1 MAYSREFKL
10 RKLKKAKS
18 FLLALLYSIKRFYSS
33 VKLKAGIKTGL
44 IRSIMIMPYKGFGN
58 EKEIYFVVRVIR
70 DRKIGLSH
78 EQDRRWRN
86 FRKMYKRFMTWEIPG
101 VRVRAVFHGNEVIA
115 RTDDEGYA
123 EFRIPV
129 PSTFSPGHQWHEVKL
144 ELIDR
149 VIPRQGKVTA
159 INRVFMPCDHLE
171 YGIISDIDDTIVPT
185 GATRLWE
192 MIKTTFLGNAY
203 SRIPFP
209 GVSAFYKALEKGRDE
224 IESNPLFYVSSSPWN
239 LYDFLMEFLEV
250 HHIPKGPLMLRDI
263 GLSRKQLIAGS
274 HFDHKLA
281 QVEKIF
287 EFYSDIPFI
296 LIGDSGQ
303 HDPEIY
309 LQVIKD
315 YPGRVKMIYIR
326 DVQASR
332 HEAMEEIQLK
342 MQNFG
347 VEMLLV
353 TDTLDAARHALSK
366 GWILKSDVID
376 IAETKKEDEE
386 AS

>member
-1 MAYSREFKL
+1 MKRRQSYLLPFLYRIKRAYSSFKL
-10 RKLKKAKS
+10 KS
-18 FLLALLYSIKRFYSS
+18 
-33 VKLKAGIKTGL
+33 GIKLRL

-58 EKEIYFVVRVIR
+58 ENEIYFVARVIR
-70 DRKIGLSH
+70 DRKIGPSDAL
-78 EQDRRWRN
+78 DRRWRN
-86 FRKMYKRFMTWEIPG
+86 FNKMYKRFMTWEIPH
-101 VRVRAVFHGNEVIA
+101 VRVKATFYENEVIA
-115 RTDDEGYA
+115 LSDEEGYA

-129 PSTFSPGHQWHEVKL
+129 PASCTFTNQWEEVHL
-144 ELIDR
+144 ELLDK
-149 VIPRQGKVTA
+149 VIPKQGQVTA
-159 INRVFMPCDHLE
+159 LNKIFMPSEHLE

-209 GVSAFYKALEKGRDE
+209 GVSAFYKAMEKGRDE

-263 GLSRKQLIAGS
+263 GLSREQLIAGS
-274 HFDHKLA
+274 HFDHKLS

-287 EFYSDIPFI
+287 EFYGEIPFI

-326 DVQASR
+326 DVQVFR
-332 HEAMEEIQLK
+332 HTAMKEIQVE
-342 MQNFG
+342 MQNLG

-353 TDTLDAARHALSK
+353 TDTMDAARHALAK
-366 GWILKSDVID
+366 GWILKSDVIN

-386 AS
+386 VS

>member
-1 MAYSREFKL
+1 
-10 RKLKKAKS
+10 
-18 FLLALLYSIKRFYSS
+18 
-33 VKLKAGIKTGL
+33 
-44 IRSIMIMPYKGFGN
+44 MIIPYKGFGN
-58 EKEIYFVVRVIR
+58 NKEIYFVIRVIR
-70 DRKIGLSH
+70 DRKIGFSDA
-78 EQDRRWRN
+78 EDKGWKN

-101 VRVRAVFHGNEVIA
+101 VRVRATFHGSEFTAI
-115 RTDDEGYA
+115 TDDEGYA
-123 EFRIPV
+123 EFRVPV
-129 PSTFSPGHQWHEVKL
+129 PKSFSRANKWQEVYL
-144 ELIDR
+144 EILDQ
-149 VIPRQGKVTA
+149 VIPSQGKVHA
-159 INRVFMPCDHLE
+159 INKVFMPSDHLE
-171 YGIISDIDDTIVPT
+171 YGIISDIDDTIVST
-185 GATRLWE
+185 GATRFWE

-209 GVSAFYKALEKGRDE
+209 GVSEFYKAMEKGRDG

-263 GLSRKQLIAGS
+263 GLSRENLIAGS

-287 EFYSDIPFI
+287 SFFPEIPFV

-326 DVQASR
+326 DVQSSR
-332 HEAMEEIQLK
+332 HPAMKEIQQEMEIL
-342 MQNFG
+342 G
-347 VEMLLV
+347 VEMMLV
-353 TDTLDAARHALSK
+353 KDTIEAARHALSK
-366 GWILKSDVID
+366 GWILPSDVID
-376 IAETKKEDEE
+376 IAEAKKGDEE
-386 AS
+386 TIQK

>member
-1 MAYSREFKL
+1 MKRRQSYLLPFLYQIKRAYSSFKL
-10 RKLKKAKS
+10 KS
-18 FLLALLYSIKRFYSS
+18 
-33 VKLKAGIKTGL
+33 GIKLGL
-44 IRSIMIMPYKGFGN
+44 IKSIMIMPYKGFGN
-58 EKEIYFVVRVIR
+58 EREIYFVARILR
-70 DRKIGLSH
+70 DRKIGPSDA
-78 EQDRRWRN
+78 QDRRLRN
-86 FRKMYKRFMTWEIPG
+86 FQKMYKRFMTWEIPH
-101 VRVRAVFHGNEVIA
+101 VRVKATFYENEVIA
-115 RTDDEGYA
+115 VSDEEGYA

-129 PSTFSPGHQWHEVKL
+129 PANCTFTNQWEEVHL
-144 ELIDR
+144 ELLDK
-149 VIPRQGKVTA
+149 VISKQGQVAA
-159 INRVFMPCDHLE
+159 INKIFMPSEHLE

-209 GVSAFYKALEKGRDE
+209 GVSAFYKAMEKGRDE

-263 GLSRKQLIAGS
+263 GLSREQLIAGS
-274 HFDHKLA
+274 HFDHKLS

-287 EFYSDIPFI
+287 EFYGEIPFI

-326 DVQASR
+326 DVQVSR
-332 HEAMEEIQLK
+332 HAAMEEIQLK
-342 MQNFG
+342 MQNLG

-353 TDTLDAARHALSK
+353 TDTMDAARHALDK

>member
-1 MAYSREFKL
+1 MNLKRRQPFLLPFLYKIKRTYSSFKL
-10 RKLKKAKS
+10 KS
-18 FLLALLYSIKRFYSS
+18 
-33 VKLKAGIKTGL
+33 GIKLGL
-44 IRSIMIMPYKGFGN
+44 IRSIMILPYKGFGN
-58 EKEIYFVVRVIR
+58 ELEIYFVARVIM
-70 DRKIGLSH
+70 DRKIGPSDEL
-78 EQDRRWRN
+78 DKRWRN
-86 FRKMYKRFMTWEIPG
+86 FKKMYKRFMTWEIPH
-101 VRVRAVFHGNEVIA
+101 VKVKATFYENEVIA
-115 RTDDEGYA
+115 ISDEEGYL

-129 PSTFSPGHQWHEVKL
+129 PASCTFTNQWEEVHL
-144 ELIDR
+144 ELLDK
-149 VIPRQGKVTA
+149 VIRNQDKVTA
-159 INRVFMPCDHLE
+159 INRIFLPSEHLE

-185 GATRLWE
+185 GATRLWD

-209 GVSAFYKALEKGRDE
+209 GVSAFYKAMEKGRDE

-263 GLSRKQLIAGS
+263 GLSREQLIAGS

-287 EFYSDIPFI
+287 EFYRDIPFI

-326 DVQASR
+326 DVQVSR
-332 HEAMEEIQLK
+332 HAAMEEIQSEMKYL
-342 MQNFG
+342 G

-353 TDTLDAARHALSK
+353 TDTIDAARHALSK

-386 AS
+386 AI

>member
-1 MAYSREFKL
+1 
-10 RKLKKAKS
+10 
-18 FLLALLYSIKRFYSS
+18 
-33 VKLKAGIKTGL
+33 
-44 IRSIMIMPYKGFGN
+44 MPYKGFGN

-70 DRKIGLSH
+70 DRKIGTSDAL
-78 EQDRRWRN
+78 DRRRSN
-86 FRKMYKRFMTWEIPG
+86 FNKMYKRFMTWEIPH
-101 VRVRAVFHGNEVIA
+101 VRVKATFYKNEVIA
-115 RTDDEGYA
+115 LSDEEGYA

-129 PSTFSPGHQWHEVKL
+129 PASCAFTNQWQEVNL
-144 ELIDR
+144 ELLDQ
-149 VIPRQGKVTA
+149 VIPKQGVVTA
-159 INRVFMPCDHLE
+159 INRVFLPSEYLE

-224 IESNPLFYVSSSPWN
+224 FESNPLFYVSSSPWN

-263 GLSRKQLIAGS
+263 GLSREQLIAGS
-274 HFDHKLA
+274 HFDHKLS

-287 EFYSDIPFI
+287 EFYNDIPFI

-309 LQVIKD
+309 LKVIED

-332 HEAMEEIQLK
+332 HAAMEEIQLK
-342 MQNFG
+342 MQNLG

-353 TDTLDAARHALSK
+353 TDTMDAARHALSK

-376 IAETKKEDEE
+376 IAETKKVDEE

>member
-1 MAYSREFKL
+1 LKKRLSYLLPFLYRIKRAYAAFKL
-10 RKLKKAKS
+10 KS
-18 FLLALLYSIKRFYSS
+18 
-33 VKLKAGIKTGL
+33 GIKLGL
-44 IRSIMIMPYKGFGN
+44 IKSIMIMPYKGFGN
-58 EKEIYFVVRVIR
+58 EREVYFVARILR
-70 DRKIGLSH
+70 DRKIGPS
-78 EQDRRWRN
+78 DVFDKRWRN
-86 FRKMYKRFMTWEIPG
+86 FQKMYKRFMTWEIPN
-101 VRVRAVFHGNEVIA
+101 VRVKATFYGNEVIA
-115 RTDDEGYA
+115 VSDEEGYA

-129 PSTFSPGHQWHEVKL
+129 PASCTFASQWEEVQL
-144 ELIDR
+144 ELLDK
-149 VIPRQGKVTA
+149 VIPQQGKVTA
-159 INRVFMPCDHLE
+159 SNEVFLPSEHLE

-209 GVSAFYKALEKGRDE
+209 GVSAFYKAMEKGRDE

-263 GLSRKQLIAGS
+263 GLSGEQLIAGS
-274 HFDHKLA
+274 HYDHKLA

-287 EFYSDIPFI
+287 EFFKDIPFI

-326 DVQASR
+326 DVQVSR
-332 HEAMEEIQLK
+332 HAAMEEIQLK
-342 MQNFG
+342 MQNLG
-347 VEMLLV
+347 VEMLLM
-353 TDTLDAARHALSK
+353 TDTMDAARHALSK

-376 IAETKKEDEE
+376 IAETKKEEEE

>member
-1 MAYSREFKL
+1 
-10 RKLKKAKS
+10 
-18 FLLALLYSIKRFYSS
+18 
-33 VKLKAGIKTGL
+33 
-44 IRSIMIMPYKGFGN
+44 MPYKGFGN
-58 EKEIYFVVRVIR
+58 EREIYFVARVLR
-70 DRKIGLSH
+70 DRKIGTS
-78 EQDRRWRN
+78 DAKDGRWKN
-86 FRKMYKRFMTWEIPG
+86 FGKMYKRFMTWEIPN
-101 VRVRAVFHGNEVIA
+101 VMVKASFHGNVAMASSDE
-115 RTDDEGYA
+115 EGYV

-129 PSTFSPGHQWHEVKL
+129 PPDCNFSNQWPEVEL
-144 ELIDR
+144 ELLDK
-149 VIPRQGKVTA
+149 VIPNQSKVTA
-159 INRVFMPCDHLE
+159 INKVFMASAHLE

-192 MIKTTFLGNAY
+192 MVKTTFLGNAH

-209 GVSAFYKALEKGRDE
+209 GVSGFYKALEKGRDD

-263 GLSRKQLIAGS
+263 GLSRQQLIAGS

-287 EFYSDIPFI
+287 EFYQDIPFI

-326 DVQASR
+326 NVQASR
-332 HEAMEEIQLK
+332 HAAMKAIQNEMLHL
-342 MQNFG
+342 G
-347 VEMLLV
+347 VEMMLV
-353 TDTLDAARHALSK
+353 TDTIEASRHALYK
-366 GWILKSDVID
+366 GWILKSDMID
-376 IAETKKEDEE
+376 IAEVKKEDEE
-386 AS
+386 IPPVP